1 MPKEPTKKAIISR
14 RGNTIRLGYVRL
26 LDAAPIIIAE
36 SLGLFR
42 DADVPVK
49 LSREVGWAT
58 IRDKLSFGDLDMA
71 QALSPMPF
79 AMRMGV
85 GVIPTKIITGLIL
98 NCNGNAI
105 TLSKRLA
112 DEGVTDGSSFARHI
126 KTGFRTRKP
135 VLGVVSMHSSHHFI
149 LCRWLKAHKIM
160 PHQDVI
166 ISVIP
171 PEQVVRNLASGNI
184 DGFCVG
190 EPWNSMA
197 VEENLGWCPT
207 TSAEIAKGYP
217 EKVLA
222 TTERFHSYHPDAH
235 LRVIQ
240 VLLKACALCDD
251 VAFRPEMLKILSKS
265 EYLNCLPKTLMHAL
279 NGRFPLNASGDV
291 SEVQF
296 MRFSGDEVNCPT
308 QAHAATVYEDLR
320 RFLPPGTLKS
330 APKDVLASVYRQNIY
345 EQAMC
350 PVAS

>member
-1 MPKEPTKKAIISR
+1 MPIQSADIANKSR
-14 RGNTIRLGYVRL
+14 RSNVIRLGYVRL
-26 LDAAPIIIAE
+26 LDAAPIIIAD
-36 SLGLFR
+36 SLGMFR
-42 DADVPVK
+42 DADVPVS

-58 IRDKLSFGDLDMA
+58 IRDKLAFGDLDMA

-85 GVIPTKIITGLIL
+85 GVVPTNIIAGLIL

-105 TLSKRLA
+105 TLSQRLA
-112 DEGVTDGSSFARHI
+112 DEGVNDGTSFARHI

-135 VLGVVSMHSSHHFI
+135 VLGVVSLHSSHHFI
-149 LCRWLKAHKIM
+149 LCRWLKAHKIV

-197 VEENLGWCPT
+197 VEEKIGWCPA
-207 TSAEIAKGYP
+207 TSAEIAPGYP

-222 TTERFHSYHPDAH
+222 TTERFHNYRPDAH
-235 LRVIQ
+235 LKVIE

-251 VAFRPEMLKILSKS
+251 EAFRPQMLKILSKS
-265 EYLNCLPKTLMHAL
+265 EYLNCQPKTLIHAL
-279 NGRFPLNASGDV
+279 DGRFPMNSSGAV

-296 MRFSGDEVNCPT
+296 MRFSGHEVNCPT
-308 QAHAATVYEDLR
+308 QAHAASVYEDLK
-320 RFLPPGTLKS
+320 RFLPPGTPKS
-330 APKDVLASVYRQNIY
+330 VPKDILTRVYREKIY
-345 EQAMC
+345 ERVTS
-350 PVAS
+350 PVVS